1 MDILLTAILGAL
13 TKLTEQG
20 VMDAY
25 QGLKDLLKRK
35 LGGDSDLVA
44 AVEAVERKPDSPG
57 RQRVL
62 EEEVAA
68 SAVAT
73 DPQIRDAVQ
82 ALIALLQALP
92 QGRDSSLHHIQ
103 VTQTL
108 RGDGNIVSGTGHIH
122 VEGDQG
128 IRKGR

>member
-1 MDILLTAILGAL
+1 
-13 TKLTEQG
+13 
-20 VMDAY
+20 
-25 QGLKDLLKRK
+25 
-35 LGGDSDLVA
+35 VA

-82 ALIALLQALP
+82 ALIALLQVLP
-92 QGRDSSLHHIQ
+92 EGRDSPRHVQ

-108 RGDGNIVSGTGHIH
+108 RGDGNIVSATGNIH
-122 VEGDQG
+122 VKGGQG